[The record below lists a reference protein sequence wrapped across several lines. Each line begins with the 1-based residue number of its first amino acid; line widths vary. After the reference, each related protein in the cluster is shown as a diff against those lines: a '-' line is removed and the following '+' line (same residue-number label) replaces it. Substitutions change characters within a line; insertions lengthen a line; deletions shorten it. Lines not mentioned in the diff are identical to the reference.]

1 MFGKQ
6 NGSVVVDIEVR
17 RVRNRLK
24 VTLSLVKAAML
35 IVVCLSE
42 NLMKLHDHKILL
54 LSLHDTRWST
64 FMTICSISGEI
75 KSVRRRRK
83 TSGGYAKANICHQ
96 TFSCRMKPLPITNV
110 STNSPLLQLH
120 NPPDRTH
127 VSYVRFYRTTGN
139 FNLNCLLWLNFLFS
153 A

>member
-42 NLMKLHDHKILL
+42 NLKKLHHKILL
-54 LSLHDTRWST
+54 LHDTSLSL
-64 FMTICSISGEI
+64 FVTICSISGEI

-83 TSGGYAKANICHQ
+83 TSGGYAKTNICHQ

-120 NPPDRTH
+120 NPPDRIH
-127 VSYVRFYRTTGN
+127 VSYVRFYRKTGN

>member
-42 NLMKLHDHKILL
+42 NLKKLHQKILL
-54 LSLHDTRWST
+54 LHDTSLSL
-64 FMTICSISGEI
+64 FVTICSISGEI
-75 KSVRRRRK
+75 KRVKTRWK
-83 TSGGYAKANICHQ
+83 TSRGYAKANICHQ
-96 TFSCRMKPLPITNV
+96 TFSCTMKPLPFTNV
-110 STNSPLLQLH
+110 STNSPLLQPH
-120 NPPDRTH
+120 NPPDRIH